1 MADSHGASDYV
12 DDPTAFLYTLY
23 NNNSYYP
30 EKMVIARASG
40 DNALY
45 DTRKYGPTF
54 GGGHDINIRNM
65 AWSNSDSYYLC
76 STYKCSSFPLTDSQK
91 YFTPNDAEVL
101 YETNY

>member
-1 MADSHGASDYV
+1 M

-45 DTRKYGPTF
+45 DASHYGPTF
-54 GGGHDINIRNM
+54 GGGPDMRICNM
-65 AWSNSDSYYLC
+65 ASSYSKSYYHC
-76 STYKCSSFPLTDSQK
+76 FTYKCSSFPLTDSQK
-91 YFTPNDAEVL
+91 YFTPNDVEVL
-101 YETNY
+101 YETNS